1 MKKRKEKNVNR
12 SLTRALT
19 FFLLIPLLFN
29 LIGNFIGI
37 SGHYTFYYYGYNGIA
52 IISRL
57 LENAIFN
64 VGWRIF
70 TLGIISIVASSF
82 MYFLYLKAKKGRI
95 YAFIIGLI
103 IYVAD
108 FGLVFSPYYFEGPL
122 GVNVSNF
129 IHLTMLLF
137 FVLILLLKVFLA
149 PGRRG
154 YYDYA

>member
-1 MKKRKEKNVNR
+1 MKRKTPRNVNR
-12 SLTRALT
+12 SLTRTLT

-37 SGHYTFYYYGYNGIA
+37 SGHYTFYFYGYNSIA

-57 LENAIFN
+57 IENAIFTI
-64 VGWRIF
+64 GWRVF
-70 TLGIISIVASSF
+70 TLGIISMVASSLMF
-82 MYFLYLKAKKGRI
+82 FLYLKAKKGRV
-95 YAFIIGLI
+95 YAFIIGLV

-108 FGLVFSPYYFEGPL
+108 FALIFSPYYFEGTF

-137 FVLILLLKVFLA
+137 FTVVFMLKIFIA

-154 YYDYA
+154 SYDYA